1 MGSNG
6 TKQTAAKQR
15 QDSKSGSQ
23 TIGWLEVAVK
33 DARGVRCDE
42 SVENTQRYAD
52 SLLLHQEA
60 ACVRVSLRG
69 WGGERCRRG
78 YPSFMGRGL

>member
-1 MGSNG
+1 MARNKLRLISVSRFQ
-6 TKQTAAKQR
+6 KW
-15 QDSKSGSQ
+15 SQ